1 MALAFWRDKS
11 AANDKR
17 KSSARTRSDAGA
29 ENGDPATA
37 LKVRARR
44 RLIGAA
50 ALLLAAIIVVPLLL
64 DPAPRPPA
72 DNIPIDIPSEKQPF
86 TPRLSLPPVP
96 DPGQTPLAPP
106 LDPAPEADKPKSDSP
121 KGEGAKGEGAAKGDS
136 AVKGDGPAKT
146 EPVPKTD
153 APKAPRPQAEP
164 KASPKE
170 APAKQAEPKAR
181 PAAES
186 KIVEPKAVET
196 AARGKPGRL
205 VLQAAAL
212 STDAAAHDLSER
224 LRKAGFAPFTEKVET
239 ADGVRFRVRIG
250 PYATRDEAQRA
261 QSKLRALGVAAT
273 LVTT

>member
-17 KSSARTRSDAGA
+17 KSSARTRSDAGGDA
-29 ENGDPATA
+29 GDPATA
-37 LKVRARR
+37 FKVRARR

-50 ALLLAAIIVVPLLL
+50 ALLLAAVILVPLLL

-106 LDPAPEADKPKSDSP
+106 PDLAPENDKPKADTNAKSDNAG
-121 KGEGAKGEGAAKGDS
+121 KGEAGTKAE
-136 AVKGDGPAKT
+136 PA
-146 EPVPKTD
+146 PKTD
-153 APKAPRPQAEP
+153 APKAARPHIEP
-164 KASPKE
+164 KPAPKD
-170 APAKQAEPKAR
+170 APVSKQAEPKAR
-181 PAAES
+181 PVVET
-186 KIVEPKAVET
+186 KTVEPKAVET
-196 AARGKPGRL
+196 AARGKAGRL

-212 STDAAAHDLSER
+212 STDAAAQDLSER

-261 QSKLRALGVAAT
+261 QSKLRALGVSAT